1 VSLSELHCVG
11 GGMARTSVRVWT
23 RDGRPECY
31 TMTLLILKSENIIL
45 VTVESHSS
53 VLRVCVKY
61 SKELLYA
68 VSTQK
73 STRGASAP
81 LIVNASLLLLRR

>member
-11 GGMARTSVRVWT
+11 VGMARASVRVWT

-45 VTVESHSS
+45 MTVESHSS
-53 VLRVCVKY
+53 VLKLCVKY
-61 SKELLYA
+61 FKELLYA
-68 VSTQK
+68 GSTQK
-73 STRGASAP
+73 STRASAP